1 MKQKI
6 KILHLEDM
14 QTDAE
19 LIARELRKEKIDADI
34 LVVSDKSGFK
44 KALIDFNYD
53 VILSDHSLASFN
65 SFEALSMVKKAGITV
80 PFILVTAVMN
90 DEFAAKVMREGAS
103 DYILKDR
110 LRRLPGAIINSIDKQ
125 LLEVEKEEASER
137 LFFHI
142 ENTPLGFIEWDNKW
156 QLKSISKRAK
166 EIFGWRSEDYN
177 EDNGIEYMKV
187 YEEDLAAVTKM
198 ADSLLTGNVDRNT
211 IKARYYSKNGNII
224 WCEWFNSVLRDKDG
238 NVVTIMSLVQDIT
251 ESKTFEARMA
261 YNDSRLKEAQYIAHV
276 ASWEIDVLNK
286 KEVWSDEMYRIL
298 GVKPNIEASLR
309 LLTSFIHPDDLDSCN
324 EAFRTFN
331 NASLEFR
338 IIRKYD
344 GATRYVHSE
353 WRYEFDKKDEP
364 SRIYGIIQD
373 ITDRKLSEI
382 ERSKIVNDLT
392 LKNRDLEQFSYIIS
406 HNLRSPVANII
417 GLLSIM
423 NQPELTDVEKEII
436 GRGINESVT
445 KLDDIVKDLN
455 QILEVKKEISNTS
468 EMVRFS
474 ELTDDIKMSITN
486 LLESD
491 NIVITYDFSEINEFF
506 TLKPFLYSTFYNL
519 ISNSIKYR
527 RQQTHTLIE
536 IKSRLI
542 ENKLELTFADNGMG
556 INLKKSGDQ
565 VFSLYKRFHTDIE
578 GKGMGLFMVKTQ
590 VETLGGK
597 ISIQSEENVGTEFK
611 IEFDLS

>member
-6 KILHLEDM
+6 KILHLEDTE
-14 QTDAE
+14 TDAE
-19 LIARELRKEKIDADI
+19 LIARELRKEKIDAEID
-34 LVVSDKSGFK
+34 VVYDKSGFK
-44 KALIDFNYD
+44 KALKDFNYD

-125 LLEVEKEEASER
+125 LLEVEKEVASER

-156 QLKSISKRAK
+156 QLTSISKRAK
-166 EIFGWRSEDYN
+166 EIFGWGPEDYN
-177 EDNGIEYMKV
+177 EDNGTEYMKV
-187 YEEDLAAVTKM
+187 YEDDLLAVTEM

-211 IKARYYSKNGNII
+211 IQSRYYSKNGNII
-224 WCEWFNSVLRDKDG
+224 WCEWFNSVLKDKDG
-238 NVVTIMSLVQDIT
+238 NVITIMSLVQDIT

-261 YNDSRLKEAQYIAHV
+261 YNDSRLQEAQAIAHV
-276 ASWEIDVLNK
+276 ASWEIDVLNNT
-286 KEVWSDEMYRIL
+286 EVWSDEMYRIL
-298 GVKPNIEASLR
+298 GVKQTFEPSSKSFS
-309 LLTSFIHPDDLDSCN
+309 SFIHPDDLDSSN
-324 EAFRTFN
+324 SAFRTLN
-331 NASLEFR
+331 SASLEFR
-338 IIRKYD
+338 VIRKYD
-344 GATRYVHSE
+344 GATRYVHAE
-353 WRYEFDKKDEP
+353 WRYEFDKKDKP

-373 ITDRKLSEI
+373 ITERKVAEI

-417 GLLSIM
+417 GLLSVM
-423 NQPELTDVEKEII
+423 NQPELTDSEKEII

-445 KLDDIVKDLN
+445 RLDDIVKDLN
-455 QILEVKKEISNTS
+455 HILEIKKEIDNTN
-468 EMVRFS
+468 ETIRFS
-474 ELTDDIKMSITN
+474 ELVDDIKMSIMN

-491 NIVITYDFSEINEFF
+491 IVISYDFSEINGFF
-506 TLKPFLYSTFYNL
+506 TLKSFFYSIFYNL

-527 RQQTHTLIE
+527 RPQTRTLIE

-556 INLKKSGDQ
+556 INLNKSGDQ
-565 VFSLYKRFHTDIE
+565 VFSLYKRFHTNIE

-597 ISIQSEENVGTEFK
+597 ITIQSEENVGTEFK
-611 IEFDLS
+611 IEFDL